1 MCELIN
7 ASDFINYVELQQE
20 GCINMFDIKGVEEL
34 TGLNKEQ
41 IMFIMKN
48 YEKLEEKYKDELEIE
63 RLKAK

>member
-41 IMFIMKN
+41 ILFIMKEYDN
-48 YEKLEEKYKDELEIE
+48 LTKKYKKELGQEE
-63 RLKAK
+63 LKAK